1 MQIFCL
7 KAIEKSTI
15 KGYNKLCMYNMDKL
29 KSEKTTFMLIGS
41 NKKTIEEAIAK
52 VKKEHEVRITKT
64 DVLNIA
70 VDVFLHNLI
79 TEDKS
84 MEDYLIQYNKL

>member
-1 MQIFCL
+1 MDV
-7 KAIEKSTI
+7 
-15 KGYNKLCMYNMDKL
+15 YNMDKL

>member
-1 MQIFCL
+1 
-7 KAIEKSTI
+7 
-15 KGYNKLCMYNMDKL
+15 MYKL

-79 TEDKS
+79 TEDTS

>member
-1 MQIFCL
+1 
-7 KAIEKSTI
+7 
-15 KGYNKLCMYNMDKL
+15 MDKL

-41 NKKTIEEAIAK
+41 NKRIIEEAIAK
-52 VKKEHEVRITKT
+52 VKKEHEVIVTKT

-79 TEDKS
+79 TEDKN
-84 MEDYLIQYNKL
+84 MEDYLIQYNKI